1 MPPFRA
7 PRGTRD
13 LLPDVRAGFGRLESI
28 ARSLLLRYGYRE
40 MEIPLFEQTA
50 VFERGIGEATDVVE
64 KELFRLAPRTEESE
78 AWALRPEATAGIVR
92 AYVQHGMHT
101 LPQPVKLSVLGPM
114 FRYDRPQAGRY
125 RQFWQ
130 WDTEAIGDPGPAVDA
145 EVIEMGFRFYVEAGV
160 QDVQVLLNSIGDTA
174 CRPAYL
180 AALKAFFA
188 SHDAELPDTERRR
201 LETNPLRLLDS
212 KDPAMTALISAAPK
226 ISECLCEACAA
237 HFAAVRSHLDAV
249 GVPYRLEPTLVR
261 GLDYYARTA
270 FEFYRRGAEGQQQAL
285 GGGGRYDGLVELL
298 GGRPTPAIGFALG
311 LDRVILAL
319 DEAGANAAIAAPPLA
334 VVVGA
339 DPADTVTR
347 LRVASLLR
355 AEGLAVR
362 AELAPRKLG
371 RQLETASRDHAHF
384 AVIIGDELA
393 DGHVQL
399 KDLEAGTQR
408 LVALADLAKD
418 LARAAKS
425 HHHG

>member
-1 MPPFRA
+1 
-7 PRGTRD
+7 
-13 LLPDVRAGFGRLESI
+13 LPDARAGLSRLESI
-28 ARSLLLRYGYRE
+28 ARSVADRYGYRE
-40 MEIPLFEQTA
+40 MEIPLFEQA
-50 VFERGIGEATDVVE
+50 SVFERGIGETTDVVE

-78 AWALRPEATAGIVR
+78 SWALRPEATAGIVR
-92 AYVQHGMHT
+92 AHVQHGMQT
-101 LPQPVKLSVLGPM
+101 WPQPVKLSVVGSM

-130 WDTEAIGDPGPAVDA
+130 WDAEAIGDAGPAVDA
-145 EVIEMGFRFYVEAGV
+145 EVIEMGWRFYAEAGV
-160 QDVQVLLNSIGDTA
+160 RGVRVHLNSIGDGA

-180 AALKAFFA
+180 GRLTAYFR
-188 SHDAELPDTERRR
+188 SHEDELREPERRR
-201 LETNPLRLLDS
+201 LDMNPLRLLDS
-212 KDPAMTALISAAPK
+212 KDPSLTALIAAAPK
-226 ISECLCEACAA
+226 MSDCLCEACEA
-237 HFAAVRSHLDAV
+237 HFASVRAHLDAV

-270 FEFYRRGAEGQQQAL
+270 FEYYRGGAEGQQQAL

-311 LDRVILAL
+311 LDRVLLAL
-319 DEAGANAAIAAPPLA
+319 EEAGVEASREPPPLA

-339 DPADTVTR
+339 DPTDTVSR

-355 AEGLAVR
+355 AEGLSAR
-362 AELAPRKLG
+362 AELAMRKLG
-371 RQLETASRDHAHF
+371 RQLETASKEHAHF

-408 LVALADLAKD
+408 LVPLADLARE